1 VKNPLTSDSFAKSG
15 NSTFLKHVDSR
26 IVGLTLL
33 NALLYWPWRWLR
45 VAYDAG
51 DHHPQLV
58 LVMTTLTLWAWW
70 HLLAAV
76 IHRFSG
82 RLLK

>member
-1 VKNPLTSDSFAKSG
+1 VKNPLASGALVKSG
-15 NSTFLKHVDSR
+15 NSEFLKRVDSR

-33 NALLYWPWRWLR
+33 NALLYWPWHWLK

-58 LVMTTLTLWAWW
+58 LMMTTLTLWAWW
-70 HLLAAV
+70 QLLAAV
-76 IHRFSG
+76 INQFSR